1 MSVSPPPAPS
11 PSGLSPFDPALA
23 GVGRSYTLA
32 TLTGLFLLTVL
43 PFVAAL
49 VQGQA
54 SEVPRHLLYALGT
67 ALLLR
72 SVWRGGV
79 WSWRVTV
86 GLSIVA
92 GLFVFMAGMFA
103 GQVNWQGWAVSAAG
117 LAFIACGL
125 LLVGHPAIRAF
136 LDTRWAARGRA

>member
-1 MSVSPPPAPS
+1 MAGVNVPPPVSPA
-11 PSGLSPFDPALA
+11 SPFDPALA
-23 GVGRSYTLA
+23 AAGQTYTLA
-32 TLTGLFLLTVL
+32 TLCGLFVLTVL

-54 SEVPRHLLYALGT
+54 SEVPRHLAYALGT

-92 GLFVFMAGMFA
+92 GLLVFMGGMFA
-103 GQVNWQGWAVSAAG
+103 GQVSWQGWVVSAAG

-136 LDTRWAARGRA
+136 LDGRWAARGRA

>member
-1 MSVSPPPAPS
+1 MTGVSAPPSNPA
-11 PSGLSPFDPALA
+11 FDPELA
-23 GVGRSYTLA
+23 EVGRLYTFA
-32 TLTGLFLLTVL
+32 TLLGLLTLTVM
-43 PFVAAL
+43 PGIAAL

-54 SEVPRHLLYALGT
+54 SMVPRQLIYALGT
-67 ALLLR
+67 GVLLR

-79 WSWRVTV
+79 RSWRVAV

-103 GQVNWQGWAVSAAG
+103 GQVSWQGWVVSAAG
-117 LAFIACGL
+117 LAFIGCGL

-136 LDTRWAARGRA
+136 LDSRWAARGRA

>member
-1 MSVSPPPAPS
+1 MRGVSALPPPAT
-11 PSGLSPFDPALA
+11 SPFDPALA
-23 GVGRSYTLA
+23 GAGRSYTLA
-32 TLTGLFLLTVL
+32 TLSGLFLLTVL

-54 SEVPRHLLYALGT
+54 SEMPRHLVYAAGT
-67 ALLLR
+67 AVLLR

-79 WSWRVTV
+79 WSWRLTV
-86 GLSIVA
+86 GLSMAA
-92 GLFVFMAGMFA
+92 GLLVFMAGMFA
-103 GQVNWQGWAVSAAG
+103 GQVNWQGWVVSAAG